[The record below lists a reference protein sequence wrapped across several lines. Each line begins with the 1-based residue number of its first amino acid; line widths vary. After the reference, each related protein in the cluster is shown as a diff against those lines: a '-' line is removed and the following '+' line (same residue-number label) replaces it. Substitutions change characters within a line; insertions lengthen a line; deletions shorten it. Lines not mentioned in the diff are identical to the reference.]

1 MKELFPMVRSIKKMC
16 RDEFG
21 IRKRD
26 KWNKLL
32 VFIILY
38 YVILFFNG
46 MVYQIIQISTG
57 ILNPV
62 NSSYLYSKILTGTRT
77 VVLRNVLQQANLHI
91 PYNVTQ

>member
-1 MKELFPMVRSIKKMC
+1 MVRSIKKMC

-32 VFIILY
+32 VFILLY

-46 MVYQIIQISTG
+46 SPNYSNLDWYNEVITYHNSTSPPLSG
-57 ILNPV
+57 ILM
-62 NSSYLYSKILTGTRT
+62 YL
-77 VVLRNVLQQANLHI
+77 
-91 PYNVTQ
+91 